1 MASNNQQT
9 GKVPAR
15 KAKQDLADRL
25 SKALRDNLHR
35 RKEQARSRKSTSV
48 GSDLANQPKKDGA

>member
-1 MASNNQQT
+1 MDSNDRQKD
-9 GKVPAR
+9 KVPAQ

-35 RKEQARSRKSTSV
+35 RKAQARSRKSTDD
-48 GSDLANQPKKDGA
+48 GSDLTNQRKEK